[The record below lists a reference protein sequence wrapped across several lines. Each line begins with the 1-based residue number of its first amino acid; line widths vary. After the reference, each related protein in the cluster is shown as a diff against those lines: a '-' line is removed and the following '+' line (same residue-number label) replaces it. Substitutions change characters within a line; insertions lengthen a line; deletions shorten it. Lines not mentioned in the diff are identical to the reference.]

1 MKIRCKNCY
10 RVLNPNEEYC
20 TACGEHSVAMQKA
33 MITGDYGP
41 DNAGK
46 LKISL
51 TIYAIAGFLVCGILQ
66 VIFALLQNKEISTYT
81 DAFCEANSIF
91 FSGLLTF
98 ILTLVFSMK
107 DMKKTPLDRPLST
120 YIIALFIGI
129 ITIAIIILLS
139 KILTFT
145 QVFPSYIVKY
155 LSSGSAKF
163 FDVKNECIFKI
174 VTGFIFVAISIE
186 VLCRKRLVD
195 ALDETLL
202 GEKTIF
208 IITILV
214 TTALE
219 TLWIMSLDVVIPLLS
234 LNIVLTGIYMYTNR
248 NIFINIVLRVLLII
262 IAIIITL

>member
-1 MKIRCKNCY
+1 MFNSIQEICKERVILKREYMSNLKLPCY
-10 RVLNPNEEYC
+10 MMSKFVL
-20 TACGEHSVAMQKA
+20 Q
-33 MITGDYGP
+33 
-41 DNAGK
+41 
-46 LKISL
+46 
-51 TIYAIAGFLVCGILQ
+51 
-66 VIFALLQNKEISTYT
+66 ALLGLIQ
-81 DAFCEANSIF
+81 SI
-91 FSGLLTF
+91 

-219 TLWIMSLDVVIPLLS
+219 TLWIMSLDVVIPLLI